1 MDNQKL
7 SARVEAL
14 EGPDRKV
21 DGDIARKIYGAG
33 GDGLEGTTLYSK
45 PGVMGWSHA
54 PVYTASLDAA
64 MSLVGQHDFWR
75 VGHDGEGS
83 DPSLFKAQV
92 GVEREGECWH
102 TFATAIAVEP
112 ALSLCAAAL
121 KARGL

>member
-1 MDNQKL
+1 MTQKI
-7 SARVEAL
+7 SARVETL
-14 EGPDRKV
+14 GGPDRETFLEAY
-21 DGDIARKIYGAG
+21 DACYLNG
-33 GDGLEGTTLYSK
+33 GTSWGSDAC
-45 PGVMGWSHA
+45 HA
-54 PVYTASLDAA
+54 ERFKFLVAKAA
-64 MSLVGQHDFWR
+64 WLSAAEMLLGQHDFWR

-102 TFATAIAVEP
+102 TFATAIAVDP

>member
-45 PGVMGWSHA
+45 PGVMGWTGRGQC
-54 PVYTASLDAA
+54 PVNPPYHR
-64 MSLVGQHDFWR
+64 QRH
-75 VGHDGEGS
+75 
-83 DPSLFKAQV
+83 FKA
-92 GVEREGECWH
+92 
-102 TFATAIAVEP
+102 
-112 ALSLCAAAL
+112 
-121 KARGL
+121 KGL